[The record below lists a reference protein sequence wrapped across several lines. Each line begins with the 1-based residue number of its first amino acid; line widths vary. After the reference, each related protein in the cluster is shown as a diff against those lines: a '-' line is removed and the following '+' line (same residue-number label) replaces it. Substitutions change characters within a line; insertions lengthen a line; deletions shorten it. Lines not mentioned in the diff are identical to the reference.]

1 MLNEATGRR
10 RSGRCVA
17 SRRHGNGY
25 PQGTIDSVSLSG
37 EARRETNLISQ
48 SRRRPEDGEKIVTGV
63 DTWVNS
69 SQTCH
74 LTSSRHQPPHPISH
88 QTTLSHLTSIR
99 IITSHS
105 TSPNCTQTHLTLPNT
120 LVFNLIP
127 HHTTPYRLTSVR
139 LIVPHF
145 VPLHPILLHS
155 FRTILIPSH
164 FNPSYYTHSY
174 HFIPFLSHSINFVNC
189 QTFSVNLYLSVC
201 WSACLSVVGLPV

>member
-1 MLNEATGRR
+1 MWSLLNEATGRR
-10 RSGRCVA
+10 RSGLCVA

-155 FRTILIPSH
+155 FRTTSSHLITLISYH
-164 FNPSYYTHSY
+164 FNPISLQSILLHS
-174 HFIPFLSHSINFVNC
+174 FIPFHPIFIP
-189 QTFSVNLYLSVC
+189 QH
-201 WSACLSVVGLPV
+201 